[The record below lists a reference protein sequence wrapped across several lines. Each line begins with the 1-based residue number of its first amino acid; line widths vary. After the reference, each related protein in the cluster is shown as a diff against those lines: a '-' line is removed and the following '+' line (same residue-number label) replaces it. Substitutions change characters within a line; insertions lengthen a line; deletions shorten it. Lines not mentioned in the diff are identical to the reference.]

1 VKQVIRA
8 LGWLS
13 KLIWIVTILL
23 PVTFGLSMGKLFQPD
38 TIGFGEATTSF
49 VNSRIRISLPFYINN
64 TGYYD
69 ISNVNVTTVLK
80 NSEGKNAVEGE
91 TLIPAIRAGSKVNA
105 SHEIEVILDEL
116 TGEMEYLFFNDTM
129 LNLNVSFSL
138 KFAYILGVS
147 LHTNLTIPWG
157 APLHNLTIYRI
168 TFDQSTGKLII
179 HVTFENHSPL
189 TIDGTLQI
197 MVYNNAD
204 EVIGNQSVPVEAVP
218 GDLFLSE
225 IPIEIDLSKLTN
237 NGYVLLFFRSK
248 EFSAGPTKREW
259 SLHE

>member
-1 VKQVIRA
+1 
-8 LGWLS
+8 
-13 KLIWIVTILL
+13 
-23 PVTFGLSMGKLFQPD
+23 MEKLFQPD

-49 VNSRIRISLPFYINN
+49 VNNEIRISLPFYINN

-69 ISNVNVTTVLK
+69 ISDVNLITVLK

-105 SHEIEVILDEL
+105 FHNITVNLDEL

-129 LNLNVSFSL
+129 LNLNVSLSL
-138 KFAYILGVS
+138 EFAYILGVS

-189 TIDGTLQI
+189 TLDGKLQI
-197 MVYNNAD
+197 TVYNNAN
-204 EVIGNQSVPVEAVP
+204 EVIGNQYLPVEAVP
-218 GDLFLSE
+218 GELFLSE
-225 IPIEIDLSKLTN
+225 IPIPIDLSKLTN
-237 NGYVLLFFRSK
+237 NGHVLLFFGSK
-248 EFSAGPTKREW
+248 EFSAGPIKREW
-259 SLHE
+259 SLYE

>member
-23 PVTFGLSMGKLFQPD
+23 PVTFGLSMQRLFQPD

-49 VNSRIRISLPFYINN
+49 VNNEIRISLPFYINN

-69 ISNVNVTTVLK
+69 ISNVNLTTVLK
-80 NSEGKNAVEGE
+80 NSEGKNTVEGK
-91 TLIPAIRAGSKVNA
+91 TLIPTIRAGSKVNA
-105 SHEIEVILDEL
+105 FHNITVNLDEL

-129 LNLNVSFSL
+129 LNLNVSLSL
-138 KFAYILGVS
+138 EFAYILGVS

-189 TIDGTLQI
+189 TLDGNLQI
-197 MVYNNAD
+197 VVYNNAN
-204 EVIGNQSVPVEAVP
+204 EVMGNQYLPVEAVP

-225 IPIEIDLSKLTN
+225 ISIGIDLSKLTT
-237 NGYVLLFFRSK
+237 NGYVLLFFESK
-248 EFSAGPTKREW
+248 EISAGPIKREW